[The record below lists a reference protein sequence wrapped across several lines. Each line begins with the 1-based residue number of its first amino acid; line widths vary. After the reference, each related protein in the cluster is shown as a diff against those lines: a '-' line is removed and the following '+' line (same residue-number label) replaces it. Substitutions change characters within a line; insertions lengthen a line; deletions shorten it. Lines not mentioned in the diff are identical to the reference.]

1 MASALFL
8 ANGSFV
14 VVLLYC
20 NCFRSAPRHIV
31 EEVEAAMDDLMSF
44 LLQSIIAVFIREE
57 KNISLASF
65 NSSYN
70 TPMRVR

>member
-8 ANGSFV
+8 ADGSFV
-14 VVLLYC
+14 VLLLYC

-44 LLQSIIAVFIREE
+44 LLQSIIAVFILEE

-65 NSSYN
+65 DSSYN

>member
-8 ANGSFV
+8 ADGSFV

-20 NCFRSAPRHIV
+20 NCFRSALRHIV

-44 LLQSIIAVFIREE
+44 LLQSIIAVFILEE

>member
-8 ANGSFV
+8 ADGSFV

-20 NCFRSAPRHIV
+20 NCFRSAPRYIV

-44 LLQSIIAVFIREE
+44 LLQSIIAVFILEE

>member
-1 MASALFL
+1 MASTLFL
-8 ANGSFV
+8 ADGSFV

>member
-1 MASALFL
+1 M
-8 ANGSFV
+8 
-14 VVLLYC
+14 
-20 NCFRSAPRHIV
+20 HIV

-44 LLQSIIAVFIREE
+44 LLQSIIAVFILEE

>member
-8 ANGSFV
+8 ADGSFV
-14 VVLLYC
+14 VVLLYS

-31 EEVEAAMDDLMSF
+31 EEVEATMDDLMSF
-44 LLQSIIAVFIREE
+44 LLQSIIAVFIIEE

-65 NSSYN
+65 NSSCN